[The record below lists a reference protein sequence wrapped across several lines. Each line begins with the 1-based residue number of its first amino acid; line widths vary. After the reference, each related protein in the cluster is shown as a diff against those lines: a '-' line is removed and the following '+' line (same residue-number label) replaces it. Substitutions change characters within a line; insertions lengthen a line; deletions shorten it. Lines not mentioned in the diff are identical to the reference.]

1 MSVGTTLFTIL
12 PAGACRQEARRP
24 PVSSAPMFGGHAYG
38 EVRQNSAAH
47 TPGQSNIGGQAVV
60 TNALEQLVLPAL
72 KSELYTRG
80 TYRSGMV
87 LSFDW
92 KTPQSTMHWLVV
104 DHSNSQVLAIET
116 AKLASVAPDDTAIL
130 KKVNAVNAACIGKF
144 SIVDQ
149 DRLTYCLELPYTQ
162 ASPPALFQHALFL
175 ALDTVVTHQERWQQA
190 ARVSLLGK
198 DPHAAGLFDRMKDA
212 FG

>member
-1 MSVGTTLFTIL
+1 
-12 PAGACRQEARRP
+12 
-24 PVSSAPMFGGHAYG
+24 
-38 EVRQNSAAH
+38 
-47 TPGQSNIGGQAVV
+47 VV
-60 TNALEQLVLPAL
+60 TKALEKLVRPAL

-80 TYRSGMV
+80 AFRSGTV

-92 KTPQSTMHWLVV
+92 RTPQSTIHWLVV
-104 DHSNSQVLAIET
+104 DHSKQQVLAIET

-130 KKVNAVNAACIGKF
+130 RKVNAVNATCIGKF
-144 SIVDQ
+144 RIVDQ

-162 ASPPALFQHALFL
+162 ESPPALFQHALFL
-175 ALDTVVTHQERWQQA
+175 ALDTVVTHHESWQQA

-198 DPHAAGLFDRMKDA
+198 GLHEAGLFDRIKEA